1 MNDDQLISQVYK
13 KIEREKTLING
24 ASALR
29 QQTDNPAVQQ
39 RADSQIREGRKNIK
53 YLEDRMRELQMRRMG
68 QGVEGMSL
76 GSGSNG
82 GPPPPAHGQSSAQD
96 RGLRNNPRGVPT
108 PPPRDARGGYG
119 DRGDYGDP
127 GPGGYSQLG
136 GGHGMMPPRAPFG
149 PPAPNS
155 TMPKARPNYSKL
167 GRGLTA
173 VDLVAVLGTDA
184 SLSRSHKVRHT
195 LLRASHSAHAVTA
208 RVQTQC

>member
-1 MNDDQLISQVYK
+1 MNDDNLISQVYK

-68 QGVEGMSL
+68 QDMEGMSL

-82 GPPPPAHGQSSAQD
+82 GPPPPMHGPSSSQQ
-96 RGLRNNPRGVPT
+96 RGLKGNPRDGPPA
-108 PPPRDARGGYG
+108 PPPKDPRGAYG

-127 GPGGYSQLG
+127 GPGGYSQLSG
-136 GGHGMMPPRAPFG
+136 GFGMMPPRAPFG
-149 PPAPNS
+149 PPAPAS
-155 TMPKARPNYSKL
+155 TTPKARPNYSKL
-167 GRGLTA
+167 GRLAGVSSCLN
-173 VDLVAVLGTDA
+173 LMETDMVIH
-184 SLSRSHKVRHT
+184 RSHQIRYPV
-195 LLRASHSAHAVTA
+195 LRTADPAHAFA
-208 RVQTQC
+208 A

>member
-1 MNDDQLISQVYK
+1 MNDDNLISQVYK

-29 QQTDNPAVQQ
+29 QQTDNPTVQQ

-68 QGVEGMSL
+68 QGMEGMSM

-82 GPPPPAHGQSSAQD
+82 GPPPPAHGSSSPQQ
-96 RGLRNNPRGVPT
+96 RGLRNSPRDGPPA
-108 PPPRDARGGYG
+108 PPPKDARGGYG

-149 PPAPNS
+149 PPAPSS
-155 TMPKARPNYSKL
+155 TTPKARPNYSKL
-167 GRGLTA
+167 GMLAGRTGCSSIASTDTA
-173 VDLVAVLGTDA
+173 LH
-184 SLSRSHKVRHT
+184 RSHQIRYT
-195 LLRASHSAHAVTA
+195 LLRTADPAHVIT
-208 RVQTQC
+208 T